1 MQPAPGKPFCTTVR
15 KGFLTS
21 RQLCAAGFIM
31 KKFFVICAIAA
42 LVIAGA
48 VSQRAFLLNRYG
60 QFFTVNSG
68 ARGADALVVLAGGI
82 LTRLPR
88 AIELYQQGYAPRIIL
103 TDQRQHYTALRHVC
117 GDEWLIAPSIIEEL
131 HATVAPVYLPS
142 LKKGG
147 VTSTFDEAYDLR
159 DYSLKNH
166 FHHLIIVTDNHHTR
180 RALYAFQKVFNET
193 GIRVE
198 AMGAGN
204 NIFNESNWWQC
215 DTGISVYLL
224 EGVKYAVYL
233 FTDRNVPFIKNY

>member
-1 MQPAPGKPFCTTVR
+1 
-15 KGFLTS
+15 
-21 RQLCAAGFIM
+21 M
-31 KKFFVICAIAA
+31 KKFFIIFAIAA
-42 LVIAGA
+42 LALYGA
-48 VSQRAFLLNRYG
+48 VSQRAFLLTRYA

-68 ARGADALVVLAGGI
+68 TRGADALVVLSGDI

-103 TDQRQHYTALRHVC
+103 TDPRERYTALRHMC
-117 GDEWLIAPSIIEEL
+117 SDEWSIAPSLIEEL

-180 RALYAFQKVFNET
+180 RALYAFQKVFNGS
-193 GIRVE
+193 GISVD
-198 AMGAGN
+198 ALGAGN
-204 NIFNESNWWQC
+204 NIFDESNWWQS
-215 DTGISVYLL
+215 DTGIGAYLL
-224 EGVKYAVYL
+224 EGMKYTVYL

>member
-1 MQPAPGKPFCTTVR
+1 MPHGRKIIYQLVKPYCR
-15 KGFLTS
+15 KSFLSAAEENAAGTGQTLLHYGQEGFFNIS
-21 RQLCAAGFIM
+21 GSCCAAGFIM

-68 ARGADALVVLAGGI
+68 TRGADALVVLAGGI

-103 TDQRQHYTALRHVC
+103 TEQRQHYPALRHVC

-131 HATVAPVYLPS
+131 HAAVTPVYLPS
-142 LKKGG
+142 LKPGG

-159 DYSLKNH
+159 DYSIKNH
-166 FHHLIIVTDNHHTR
+166 FQSSHHCNRQPPYPARPV
-180 RALYAFQKVFNET
+180 
-193 GIRVE
+193 
-198 AMGAGN
+198 
-204 NIFNESNWWQC
+204 C
-215 DTGISVYLL
+215 
-224 EGVKYAVYL
+224 
-233 FTDRNVPFIKNY
+233 VPKSF

>member
-1 MQPAPGKPFCTTVR
+1 
-15 KGFLTS
+15 
-21 RQLCAAGFIM
+21 M
-31 KKFFVICAIAA
+31 KKVFIICALAA
-42 LVIAGA
+42 LVISGS
-48 VSQRAFLLNRYG
+48 VSQRAFLLTRYA

-68 ARGADALVVLAGGI
+68 TRGADALVVLSGDI

-103 TDQRQHYTALRHVC
+103 TDPRQHYPALRHMC

-131 HATVAPVYLPS
+131 HTAVTLVYLQS
-142 LKKGG
+142 LKPGG
-147 VTSTFDEAYDLR
+147 VTSTFDEAYDLL

-180 RALYAFQKVFNET
+180 RSQYAFQKVFNGS

-204 NIFNESNWWQC
+204 NIFNESNWWQS
-215 DTGISVYLL
+215 DTGIGAYLL

-233 FTDRNVPFIKNY
+233 FTARNVPFIKNY